1 MTLFNEGLIDKNI
14 LSTSSVLILCNEII
28 RIRNRL
34 SKINFEGKSQIMK
47 SLERIEDE
55 LQKQGFEVI
64 NFLGGNYDEG
74 YSFRVHFIKSSLLT
88 KEEKIIT
95 KVIKPQINYKG
106 QLIQMAEVEVSEGT
120 KEK

>member
-1 MTLFNEGLIDKNI
+1 MRLLDMDLFGQNI
-14 LSTSSVLILCNEII
+14 LPASSAINFCNEII
-28 RIRNRL
+28 RMRNRL
-34 SKINFEGKSQIMK
+34 SKINFEGKFQIMK

-64 NFLGGNYDEG
+64 NFLGENYDEG

-106 QLIQMAEVEVSEGT
+106 QLIQVAEVEVSTGE
-120 KEK
+120 